1 MKGLLLINLGSPD
14 STSISDVKKYLDE
27 FLMDKRVIGKRNNP
41 FKNIIPITDKIKIDK
56 IIELDLPDLNDKSGN
71 FIKGI
76 GLTISMLIAATN
88 IKAVLGSP

>member
-1 MKGLLLINLGSPD
+1 MFHPIN
-14 STSISDVKKYLDE
+14 
-27 FLMDKRVIGKRNNP
+27 KRVIGKRNNP

-71 FIKGI
+71 FINGI
-76 GLTISMLIAATN
+76 GLNISMLIAATN

>member
-1 MKGLLLINLGSPD
+1 MINLGSPD
-14 STSISDVKKYLDE
+14 STSIKDVRKYLDE
-27 FLMDKRVIGKRNNP
+27 FLMDERVIGKRNNP

-71 FIKGI
+71 FINGI
-76 GLTISMLIAATN
+76 GLTISMLRAATN

>member
-1 MKGLLLINLGSPD
+1 MFHPMN
-14 STSISDVKKYLDE
+14 
-27 FLMDKRVIGKRNNP
+27 KRVIGKRNNP
-41 FKNIIPITDKIKIDK
+41 FKNIIPITDRIKIDK

-76 GLTISMLIAATN
+76 GLTINMLIAATN

>member
-1 MKGLLLINLGSPD
+1 MCHPMN
-14 STSISDVKKYLDE
+14 
-27 FLMDKRVIGKRNNP
+27 KRVIGKRNNP
-41 FKNIIPITDKIKIDK
+41 FKKIIPITDRIKIDK

-76 GLTISMLIAATN
+76 GLTINILIAATN

>member
-1 MKGLLLINLGSPD
+1 MFHPIN
-14 STSISDVKKYLDE
+14 
-27 FLMDKRVIGKRNNP
+27 KRVIGKRNNP
-41 FKNIIPITDKIKIDK
+41 FKNIIPMTDMIKIDK

>member
-1 MKGLLLINLGSPD
+1 MFHPIN
-14 STSISDVKKYLDE
+14 
-27 FLMDKRVIGKRNNP
+27 KRVIGKRNNP
-41 FKNIIPITDKIKIDK
+41 FKNIMPITDKIKIDK

-76 GLTISMLIAATN
+76 GLTISMLKAATN

>member
-1 MKGLLLINLGSPD
+1 MFHPMN
-14 STSISDVKKYLDE
+14 
-27 FLMDKRVIGKRNNP
+27 KRVIGKRNNP

-76 GLTISMLIAATN
+76 GLTINILIAATN

>member
-1 MKGLLLINLGSPD
+1 MFHPIN
-14 STSISDVKKYLDE
+14 
-27 FLMDKRVIGKRNNP
+27 KRVIGKRNNP

-71 FIKGI
+71 FINGI
-76 GLTISMLIAATN
+76 GLTISMLIVATN

>member
-1 MKGLLLINLGSPD
+1 MN
-14 STSISDVKKYLDE
+14 
-27 FLMDKRVIGKRNNP
+27 KRVIGKRNNP

-71 FIKGI
+71 FINGI

>member
-1 MKGLLLINLGSPD
+1 MFHPINR
-14 STSISDVKKYLDE
+14 
-27 FLMDKRVIGKRNNP
+27 RVIGKRNNP

-71 FIKGI
+71 FINGI

>member
-1 MKGLLLINLGSPD
+1 MFHPMN
-14 STSISDVKKYLDE
+14 
-27 FLMDKRVIGKRNNP
+27 KRVIGKRNNP
-41 FKNIIPITDKIKIDK
+41 FKNIIPMTDMIKIDK

-76 GLTISMLIAATN
+76 GLTISILIVATN

>member
-1 MKGLLLINLGSPD
+1 MFHPMN
-14 STSISDVKKYLDE
+14 
-27 FLMDKRVIGKRNNP
+27 KRVIGKRNNP
-41 FKNIIPITDKIKIDK
+41 FKNIIPITEKIKIDK

-76 GLTISMLIAATN
+76 GLTINMLIAATN

>member
-1 MKGLLLINLGSPD
+1 MN
-14 STSISDVKKYLDE
+14 
-27 FLMDKRVIGKRNNP
+27 KRVIGKRNNP

-76 GLTISMLIAATN
+76 GLTINMLIAATN

>member
-1 MKGLLLINLGSPD
+1 MFHPIN
-14 STSISDVKKYLDE
+14 
-27 FLMDKRVIGKRNNP
+27 KRVIGKRNNP

-76 GLTISMLIAATN
+76 GLTISMLIVATN

>member
-1 MKGLLLINLGSPD
+1 MN
-14 STSISDVKKYLDE
+14 
-27 FLMDKRVIGKRNNP
+27 KRVIGKRNNP
-41 FKNIIPITDKIKIDK
+41 FKNIIPITEKIKIDK

-76 GLTISMLIAATN
+76 GLTINMLIAATN

>member
-1 MKGLLLINLGSPD
+1 MFHPMN
-14 STSISDVKKYLDE
+14 
-27 FLMDKRVIGKRNNP
+27 KRVIGKRNNP

-71 FIKGI
+71 FINGI

-88 IKAVLGSP
+88 IKAVLGTP

>member
-1 MKGLLLINLGSPD
+1 MFHPIN
-14 STSISDVKKYLDE
+14 
-27 FLMDKRVIGKRNNP
+27 KRVTGKRNNP

-71 FIKGI
+71 FINGI

>member
-1 MKGLLLINLGSPD
+1 MFHPIN
-14 STSISDVKKYLDE
+14 
-27 FLMDKRVIGKRNNP
+27 KRVIGKRNNP
-41 FKNIIPITDKIKIDK
+41 FKSIIPITDKIKIDK

-71 FIKGI
+71 LINGI

>member
-1 MKGLLLINLGSPD
+1 MFHPIN
-14 STSISDVKKYLDE
+14 
-27 FLMDKRVIGKRNNP
+27 KRVIGKRNNP
-41 FKNIIPITDKIKIDK
+41 FKNIIPMTDMIKIDK

-76 GLTISMLIAATN
+76 GLTISMLIVATN